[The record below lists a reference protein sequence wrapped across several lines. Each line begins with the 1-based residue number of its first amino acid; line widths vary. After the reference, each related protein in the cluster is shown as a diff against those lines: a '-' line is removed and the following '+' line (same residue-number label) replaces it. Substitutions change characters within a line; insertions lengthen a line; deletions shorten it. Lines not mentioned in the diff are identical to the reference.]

1 MEMAAAPTIL
11 FVDDEKGVLDGLRRS
26 LYGQRN
32 EWNMR
37 FALGGAEALA
47 ILENQTIDVIV
58 TDMRMPGMDGAALL
72 DRVRTLQPETARIVL
87 SGFSEREAIF
97 RTVGPAHQYYVK
109 PCQPQVLVEAIRR
122 ALSVRRTLHSPA
134 LLALVAGATSIPA
147 LPHAL
152 TALFAE
158 LQSPNGSASE
168 AARIISS
175 DVGLTVNLLKLTN
188 SGFFYIPS
196 AITDVLQAVKML
208 GFEMLRALTVMAG
221 IFEAFRCGG
230 IDCEVL
236 QKLEQ
241 RSLQI
246 GALARKIG
254 ETSGLGQAAL
264 DQTQCAGM
272 LAHVGSLLLFSNWP
286 DAMAEVRRGLD
297 RSGGGIIAAERNAL
311 GATHAELG
319 GVLLG
324 LWGFT
329 DPVVEAV
336 LYHHEPSRCEY
347 HSNAELSPLVAV
359 HAAQHLIKPVPAGA
373 DSMTAWTD
381 GLDMAFLGR
390 VGATERIAAWAKIA
404 DTVRKEDA

>member
-1 MEMAAAPTIL
+1 MDMALPTIL

-37 FALGGAEALA
+37 FALGGDEALS
-47 ILENQTIDVIV
+47 ILEAQPIDVVI

-109 PCQPQVLVEAIRR
+109 PCPPQVLVEAIRR
-122 ALSVRRTLHSPA
+122 ALGVRRTLRSPE

-147 LPHAL
+147 VPNAL

-168 AARIISS
+168 VARIISS

-208 GFEMLRALTVMAG
+208 GFEMIRALTVMAG

-230 IDCEVL
+230 IDCDVL
-236 QKLEQ
+236 LQLER

-246 GALARKIG
+246 GALARRIA
-254 ETSGLGQAAL
+254 EAHGLGQAAL
-264 DQTQCAGM
+264 EQTQCAGM

-286 DAMAEVRRGLD
+286 DAMAELRRELD
-297 RSGGGIIAAERNAL
+297 RSGGGIIAAERQAF

-347 HSNAELSPLVAV
+347 HSSAEVSPLVAV
-359 HAAQHLIKPVPAGA
+359 HAAQHLIKPVPDGVEP
-373 DSMTAWTD
+373 MTAWTD
-381 GLDMAFLGR
+381 GLDLAFLQR
-390 VGATERIAAWAKIA
+390 IGATEKIGDWAKMA
-404 DTVRKEDA
+404 EPLRQEES

>member
-1 MEMAAAPTIL
+1 MDKANPTIL

-32 EWNMR
+32 EWNML
-37 FALGGAEALA
+37 FALGGVEALA
-47 ILENQTIDVIV
+47 ILEAHPIDVVV

-72 DRVRTLQPETARIVL
+72 DRARNLQPEAARIVL

-97 RTVGPAHQYYVK
+97 RTVGPAHQYFVK
-109 PCQPQVLVEAIRR
+109 PCPPQVLVEAIRR
-122 ALSVRRTLHSPA
+122 AISIRRTLRAPA

-147 LPHAL
+147 LPRAL
-152 TALFAE
+152 TELFGE

-168 AARIISS
+168 VARIISS

-208 GFEMLRALTVMAG
+208 GFEMVRALTVMAG
-221 IFEAFRCGG
+221 IFEAFRCRG
-230 IDCEVL
+230 IDCDVL
-236 QKLEQ
+236 LQLER

-246 GALARKIG
+246 GAFARKIAA
-254 ETSGLGQAAL
+254 SNGLGQAAL

-286 DAMAEVRRGLD
+286 DVMGEVRRGLD
-297 RSGGGIIAAERNAL
+297 RSGGGIVAAEWNAL
-311 GATHAELG
+311 GASHAELG

-347 HSNAELSPLVAV
+347 HTSAELSPLVAV
-359 HAAQHLIKPVPAGA
+359 HVAQHLIKPVPAGVEP
-373 DSMTAWTD
+373 MTAWTQ
-381 GLDMAFLGR
+381 GLDMAFLER
-390 VGATERIAAWAKIA
+390 VGVSARIESWAVIA
-404 DTVRKEDA
+404 EAIREEKA